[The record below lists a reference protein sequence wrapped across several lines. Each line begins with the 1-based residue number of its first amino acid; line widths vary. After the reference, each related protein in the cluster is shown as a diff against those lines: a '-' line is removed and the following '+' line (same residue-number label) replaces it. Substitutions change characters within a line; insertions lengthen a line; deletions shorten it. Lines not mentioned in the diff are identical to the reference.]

1 MEVKILQ
8 KNYDLIIRNG
18 IVVFNDS
25 VKKADIGVY
34 DGKIVE
40 INDEISGDA
49 NEIIDALGFHIFPAT
64 TDGHVHFN
72 SPGRMDWETI
82 KTGSKAIAAAGG
94 TVYFDMPL
102 NSSPCTL
109 DRKTFQAKLEIAKM
123 DSLCDFGL
131 WGGFS
136 PNNMDKFEELAEC
149 GVIGFK
155 AFDCFSGIDEFPGSD
170 DYTFLK
176 GMEQLKKL
184 DLPLMVHCENDKLTS
199 MLTEN
204 SRKDGK
210 TGVWDYFAAH
220 APITEIESISRV
232 ISFAEETGC
241 KLIIAHIS
249 TTKGVELVTEAR
261 RRGVDVFCE
270 TIGHY
275 LYLTDYDVERMGTI
289 GKCSPPIRDA
299 ENQLKLWGKLFN
311 DEITF
316 ISSDHSPCDPKL
328 KEGEFLNVWGG
339 ISACQTTLAGLLKH
353 AYHDRKLPLHKIAR
367 LTASNVNEV
376 FGIKGKGK
384 IEIGYDADFTLV
396 DLNKEYTLK
405 SEDLFYLHKVSPYV
419 DCNFHGQVVRTILR
433 GTTIYK
439 DGKIVSEPIGKLIT
453 PKR

>member
-1 MEVKILQ
+1 MLQ
-8 KNYDLIIRNG
+8 KTYDLIIKNG
-18 IVVFNDS
+18 IAVFDEE

-40 INDEISGDA
+40 ISEEILGDA
-49 NEIIDALGFHIFPAT
+49 NEVIDASSLYIFPAT

-82 KTGSKAIAAAGG
+82 KNGSQAIAAAGG
-94 TVYFDMPL
+94 TSYFDMPL

-109 DRKTFQAKLEIAKM
+109 NRKTFEEKLQIAKN

-136 PNNMDKFEELAEC
+136 PNNIDKFEELADC

-155 AFDCFSGIDEFPGSD
+155 AFACFSGIEEFPGSD

-184 DLPLMVHCENDKLTS
+184 NLPLMVHCENDELTRR
-199 MLTEN
+199 LTEDA
-204 SRKDGK
+204 RKRGK
-210 TGVWDYFAAH
+210 TGVWDYFDAH
-220 APITEIESISRV
+220 APITEIESIARV

-249 TTKGVELVTEAR
+249 TAKGVELVTEAR
-261 RRGVDVFCE
+261 RRGVNVSCE

-275 LYLTDYDVERMGTI
+275 LYLTDYDVEHMGTI

-299 ENQLKLWGKLFN
+299 ANQLKLWGKLFN
-311 DEITF
+311 DEISF
-316 ISSDHSPCDPKL
+316 VSSDHSPCDPKL

-339 ISACQTTLAGLLKH
+339 ISACQTTLTGLLTH
-353 AYHDRKLPLHKIAR
+353 GYHERKLPLHKIAK
-367 LTASNVNEV
+367 LTATNVNEI
-376 FGIKGKGK
+376 FGIEGKGRIK
-384 IEIGYDADFTLV
+384 VGYDADFTLV
-396 DLNKEYTLK
+396 DLNREYVLK
-405 SEDLFYLHKVSPYV
+405 AEDLFYLHKVSPYV
-419 DCNFHGQVVRTILR
+419 NTKFKGKVVQTILR

-439 DGKIVSEPIGKLIT
+439 DGKIVSKPIGRLIT